1 VLGGAALLV
10 AGIVVVND
18 LLSSGVQV
26 VGCP

>member
-10 AGIVVVND
+10 AGIVGVND